1 MKTKGTRLNHLP
13 YRALLATVS
22 LLAACLAFV
31 SSASAQL
38 NQSVFANVTGQVPG
52 TQIGTLNA
60 SATLSGGQVVE
71 EATFQLNNSFLY
83 LMNDAQN
90 WQFRYFQIVTVDTDP
105 INYLG
110 QPLNAPYTDP
120 PSGGWDYQRNP
131 ANNLAG
137 TPGADTSPFYEN
149 DNGFVLNPNSYPT
162 YSGSLNVFG
171 GANGNF
177 PIHSQA
183 GGYVRTQDVPGI
195 PANNSLSFDTL
206 ITFYAPGVTGNE
218 FIPLAGYS
226 WGISANGTGAL
237 TPTAP
242 VALDLSQDALQAD
255 VINALGADGFT
266 GWNALFGGTITVPEP
281 ATLALLAMGLAALAL
296 RALRRCQNAKV

>member
-1 MKTKGTRLNHLP
+1 MKAKGTRLLHPP
-13 YRALLATVS
+13 YRAAFVTVS
-22 LLAACLAFV
+22 ILAACLILI
-31 SSASAQL
+31 SPASAQL
-38 NQSVFANVTGQVPG
+38 NQSVYANVTGQVPG
-52 TQIGTLNA
+52 TQIGTLNS

-71 EATFQLNNSFLY
+71 EATFQLNNSFNY

-110 QPLNAPYTDP
+110 QPLNAPYADP
-120 PSGGWDYQRNP
+120 PSNGWDYQRNP
-131 ANNLAG
+131 ANNWQTG

-149 DNGFVLNPNSYPT
+149 DNGFALNPNSYPT

-195 PANNSLSFDTL
+195 PANNSLSFDTF
-206 ITFYAPGVTGNE
+206 ITFYAPGITGNQ

-226 WGISANGTGAL
+226 WGITANGTGAL

-242 VALDLSQDALQAD
+242 TALDLSQDALQAD
-255 VINALGADGFT
+255 VINAMAADGFT

-281 ATLALLAMGLAALAL
+281 GVLALLAMAFTALVL
-296 RALRRCQNAKV
+296 RVQRRYQPA

>member
-1 MKTKGTRLNHLP
+1 MKAKATRINHRL
-13 YRALLATVS
+13 YRAAFATVS
-22 LLAACLAFV
+22 ILAVCLALAGP
-31 SSASAQL
+31 ASAQL
-38 NQSVFANVTGQVPG
+38 MQPVDANVTGQVPG
-52 TQIGTLNA
+52 TQIGTLDS
-60 SATLSGGQVVE
+60 SATLTGGQVVE

-90 WQFRYFQIVTVDTDP
+90 WEFRYFQIVTVDTDP

-131 ANNLAG
+131 AGNFQAG

-177 PIHSQA
+177 PMHSQA

-195 PANNSLSFDTL
+195 PANNSLTFDTF
-206 ITFYAPGVTGNE
+206 ITFYAPGVTGNQ

-242 VALDLSQDALQAD
+242 TALDLSQDALQAD

-281 ATLALLAMGLAALAL
+281 RTLALLAMGFAALAL
-296 RALRRCQNAKV
+296 RALRRRSQSF